1 MAYTFPLPACILFF
15 FLACD
20 REKQSNNNKTQCNN
34 RQTTTRSR
42 QMGRKTLWVSPFFF
56 FFFILPDRKNRPFI
70 SGRKKKEII
79 FYFFFSCWFLSYCC
93 VVSTSHAIN
102 VVCTV
107 SPVGAAWCRH
117 STCSQK
123 SLPGTSL
130 FTCDQ
135 ITLMKKQ
142 GPRNSSSRLIAEREP
157 LFFFICRPS
166 LPTPAFTICTPR
178 RPFFGSLSSRSIL
191 SIIIIIIIFLL
202 KRSFFL
208 FLFVLLPPF
217 SLVCLTRTFLL

>member
-1 MAYTFPLPACILFF
+1 ML
-15 FLACD
+15 
-20 REKQSNNNKTQCNN
+20 
-34 RQTTTRSR
+34 
-42 QMGRKTLWVSPFFF
+42 
-56 FFFILPDRKNRPFI
+56 
-70 SGRKKKEII
+70 
-79 FYFFFSCWFLSYCC
+79 FLSYCC

-135 ITLMKKQ
+135 ITLMKNKAPP
-142 GPRNSSSRLIAEREP
+142 PRTLRLGSLLSESP
-157 LFFFICRPS
+157 SCFFICRPS

-191 SIIIIIIIFLL
+191 SIIIIIIIIFLL
-202 KRSFFL
+202 KRSFFSSFF
-208 FLFVLLPPF
+208 FLLSLWFVLPAHSCYDSMRKTKWKRGKF
-217 SLVCLTRTFLL
+217 HSFEK

>member
-1 MAYTFPLPACILFF
+1 ML
-15 FLACD
+15 
-20 REKQSNNNKTQCNN
+20 
-34 RQTTTRSR
+34 
-42 QMGRKTLWVSPFFF
+42 
-56 FFFILPDRKNRPFI
+56 
-70 SGRKKKEII
+70 
-79 FYFFFSCWFLSYCC
+79 FLSYCC

-135 ITLMKKQ
+135 ITLMKNKAPPPRTLRLGSLLSESPSCFFLFVVLRYPLPRLRYARRD
-142 GPRNSSSRLIAEREP
+142 GPSSGLFRHALFFPSSSSSSSSFYWNVL
-157 LFFFICRPS
+157 S
-166 LPTPAFTICTPR
+166 L
-178 RPFFGSLSSRSIL
+178 
-191 SIIIIIIIFLL
+191 
-202 KRSFFL
+202 L

-217 SLVCLTRTFLL
+217 SLVCLTRTFLLWFNEENKMEAREISFVWKIKEEEDYSAQLVGWELEWVSI